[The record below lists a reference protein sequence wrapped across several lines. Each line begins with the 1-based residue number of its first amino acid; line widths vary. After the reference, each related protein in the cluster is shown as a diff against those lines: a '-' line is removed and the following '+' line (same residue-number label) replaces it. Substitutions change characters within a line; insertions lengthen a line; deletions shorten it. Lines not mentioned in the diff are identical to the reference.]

1 MNASQ
6 IYLILS
12 STILVFV
19 TILFLAARKKGKKLT
34 PFLGLAWAL
43 ILAGI
48 MFGED
53 RLIGYGLM
61 GAGVVL
67 AVIDVYIAPKRRIS

>member
-12 STILVFV
+12 STTLVFV
-19 TILFLAARKKGKKLT
+19 TILFLAARRTGKKLT
-34 PFLGLAWAL
+34 PLDRFAWAL
-43 ILAGI
+43 ILIGI
-48 MFGED
+48 IFGAD
-53 RLIGYGLM
+53 RLIGYGFI
-61 GAGVVL
+61 GVGVVL